1 MSVLR
6 APPRCARVR
15 DSDAVQ
21 ALSISSTLSL
31 DAVLVASVGLFA
43 FVAALFLATMI
54 LPGRVVRGPAI
65 ATGERRAYKLNGM
78 ALWVLAHMVVIGS
91 TVVFGASLSPLITTW
106 FWPLFVAAN
115 LLSIA
120 WSIALYRGGKR
131 RQRARGEVRE
141 GSMIAELWY
150 GAELNPELAGVDL
163 KLFAYQPSLIGLHVL
178 IAAFGYLHVETVGTM
193 TPQML
198 LYQAFWWLY
207 LYTHYRHEDGLV
219 SMWDMIAERFGFMLV
234 WGDLTLVPFF
244 YCLGGWFLVD
254 QREPMSLP
262 ALVAITILF
271 ALGLWIFRGA
281 NRQKHLFKIDRS
293 IPIWGRTPEVLGER
307 LLVSGF
313 WGIGRKLN
321 YSGELCVYLAI
332 ALTTGCGSLAPYL
345 VFLWLLGL
353 LSHRAWRDDRRC
365 KARYGALWDAY
376 CERARFKM
384 IPFIY

>member
-1 MSVLR
+1 MSVLC
-6 APPRCARVR
+6 APPARARVR
-15 DSDAVQ
+15 DSAAVQ
-21 ALSISSTLSL
+21 ALSISSTLSVGS
-31 DAVLVASVGLFA
+31 VLVALVGLTA
-43 FVAALFLATMI
+43 FIAALFLATMI
-54 LPGRVVRGPAI
+54 LPGRVVRGTPLAN
-65 ATGERRAYKLNGM
+65 GERRSYKLNGM

-91 TVVFGASLSPLITTW
+91 TVVFGASLSPLVSEW

-115 LLSIA
+115 LFSIA
-120 WSIALYRGGKR
+120 WSIVLYRGGKR
-131 RQRARGEVRE
+131 REAARGEVRE
-141 GSMIAELWY
+141 EALVSEFWY

-178 IAAFGYLHVETVGTM
+178 VAAFGYLHVETVGTM

-207 LYTHYRHEDGLV
+207 LYSHYRHEDGLV
-219 SMWDMIAERFGFMLV
+219 SMWDVIAERFGFMLV

-254 QREPMSLP
+254 QREPIGAP
-262 ALVAITILF
+262 AIAGLCLLF
-271 ALGLWIFRGA
+271 AAGLWIFRGA
-281 NRQKHLFKIDRS
+281 NRQKHLFKLDRS
-293 IPIWGRTPEVLGER
+293 IPIWGRTPEVLGDR

-321 YSGELCVYLAI
+321 YSGELMVYLAI
-332 ALTTGCGSLAPYL
+332 AMTTGFASLTPYL
-345 VFLWLLGL
+345 VFFWLLGL
-353 LSHRAWRDDRRC
+353 LTHRAWRDDRRC
-365 KARYGALWDAY
+365 KARYGALWAAY